1 MSPGSTAFKH
11 PLVLVLLRLLE
22 VIVHPLLRRFF
33 RPSINHVPQIIIIQF
48 NYTLYISYLT
58 SPFSALHSNNATATW
73 VTSLN
78 QNTYIIHWFKMRFMR
93 QDAITTCTKIQ
104 LFFYSAIFFSHIP
117 TPSSYSELFWHIQKK
132 LSWLFPEPF
141 SKSEESHTPKSFY
154 LTNPERVN

>member
-33 RPSINHVPQIIIIQF
+33 RPSLNHVPQIIIIQF

-58 SPFSALHSNNATATW
+58 SPFSALQSNNATATW

-78 QNTYIIHWFKMRFMR
+78 QNTSIIHWFKMRFMR
-93 QDAITTCTKIQ
+93 QDVITTCTKIQ
-104 LFFYSAIFFSHIP
+104 LFFYSAFFFLTSPPLRRTASCSDTYKKSLAGCLRNSSLSP
-117 TPSSYSELFWHIQKK
+117 TPLSLFIWQTLKG
-132 LSWLFPEPF
+132 
-141 SKSEESHTPKSFY
+141 
-154 LTNPERVN
+154 

>member
-1 MSPGSTAFKH
+1 LHPSTTNGSSLVECRWMGTCVLEPTAFKH

-78 QNTYIIHWFKMRFMR
+78 QNT
-93 QDAITTCTKIQ
+93 
-104 LFFYSAIFFSHIP
+104 P
-117 TPSSYSELFWHIQKK
+117 P
-132 LSWLFPEPF
+132 
-141 SKSEESHTPKSFY
+141 
-154 LTNPERVN
+154 